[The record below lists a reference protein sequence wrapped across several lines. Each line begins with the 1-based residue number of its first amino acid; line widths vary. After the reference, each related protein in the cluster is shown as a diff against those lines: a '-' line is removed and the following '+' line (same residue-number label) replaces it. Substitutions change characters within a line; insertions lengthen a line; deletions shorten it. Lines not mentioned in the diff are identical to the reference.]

1 MLSVV
6 DQGGDVRDELG
17 ELSVPLGEED
27 LNAGFIGVLVDDL
40 LGKFLIQSF
49 LFRTVLRLKMIS
61 LIEVWRQ

>member
-27 LNAGFIGVLVDDL
+27 LNAGFIGVLFDDL
-40 LGKFLIQSF
+40 LAKFLIQSF
-49 LFRTVLRLKMIS
+49 LFRIITSKKSDVLAS
-61 LIEVWRQ
+61 FS